1 MAQLCLATREN
12 LSILEITKK
21 DDTNDVS
28 KTVLMPKIPKT
39 HTIFFRQFSEHMIS
53 WINVKFSMEMYGICV
68 RVTSVLIFFELL
80 SGLNG
85 GGGGSE
91 SEKGVKRTISR
102 QSFDPPEAQLNTF
115 N

>member
-53 WINVKFSMEMYGICV
+53 WINIKFSMEMYGICV

-80 SGLNG
+80 SSLNG
-85 GGGGSE
+85 GGGGIR
-91 SEKGVKRTISR
+91 K
-102 QSFDPPEAQLNTF
+102 
-115 N
+115 